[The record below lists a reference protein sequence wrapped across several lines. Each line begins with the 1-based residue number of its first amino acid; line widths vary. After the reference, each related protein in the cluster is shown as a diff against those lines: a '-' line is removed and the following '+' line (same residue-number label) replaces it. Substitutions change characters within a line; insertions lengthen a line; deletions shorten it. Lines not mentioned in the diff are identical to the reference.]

1 MNLLLDTHLL
11 LWTVAQSLKL
21 SQRARLLI
29 ADTANTLFFSSAS
42 IWEIAIK
49 STKGRPDFAIDPKIL
64 RQALL
69 EDGYLELPIR
79 SEHAIAVRG
88 LPLIHNDPF
97 DRILVAQAAVE
108 GFLLLTADRT
118 VASYGGLIELV

>member
-21 SQRARLLI
+21 SQRARLSI

-49 STKGRPDFAIDPKIL
+49 FAKGRPDFTVDPEIL

-69 EDGYLELPIR
+69 DDGYLELPIR
-79 SEHAIAVRG
+79 S
-88 LPLIHNDPF
+88 
-97 DRILVAQAAVE
+97 
-108 GFLLLTADRT
+108 
-118 VASYGGLIELV
+118 